1 MTNPESAARKSEII
15 AEFYDS
21 LRVSNTSK
29 IVNLINENFAD
40 DVVLTLP
47 SSLSYGGTTRGR
59 EAIKK
64 MLGGMSHP
72 KSPID
77 PTTLTVTRLAAT
89 GDEVAAQVTF
99 SWRIPSGETIAM
111 SNVEWFTFRD
121 GRVTEM
127 NVFYFDTAR
136 WTGASQGLSV

>member
-1 MTNPESAARKSEII
+1 MTNPDSDLRKREII
-15 AEFYDS
+15 TEFYDA
-21 LRVSNTSK
+21 LRVSNTST
-29 IVNLINENFAD
+29 IANLLEEHFAD
-40 DVVLTLP
+40 DVVLTIP
-47 SSLSYGGTTRGR
+47 PSLSYGGTTYGR
-59 EAIKK
+59 EALKK

-77 PTTLTVTRLAAT
+77 PATLTVTRLTAT

-99 SWRIPSGETIAM
+99 SWRIPSGDTIST

-121 GRVTEM
+121 GRVAEM

-136 WTGASQGLSV
+136 WAGANHGLPA